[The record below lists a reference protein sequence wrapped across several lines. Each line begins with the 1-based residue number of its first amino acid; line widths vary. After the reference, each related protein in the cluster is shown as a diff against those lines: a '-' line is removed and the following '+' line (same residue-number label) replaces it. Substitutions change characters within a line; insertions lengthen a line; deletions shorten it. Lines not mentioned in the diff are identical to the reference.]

1 MVFIV
6 YFSQWLVVE
15 NHVADIWYNFIFVG
29 ASLLLAVTV
38 PLAAIRADRFSG
50 RTHFLRLLTISQ
62 FLLLA
67 VTGLLASYT
76 RYTSLVLTL
85 TVVCYGLSIY
95 CHQFALVF
103 YNALLP
109 DIAQRGTQ
117 GFVSGVGQ
125 CAKWLGTMAGL
136 FIALPFVHSASSA
149 FGHPGRSRAFLPATI
164 ISSLLT
170 IPALFIREPKAT
182 VLGAVEN
189 KVDVSYAEKARRLL
203 WHPGV
208 ASYLLAFFLFNDAIL
223 TVQDNMP
230 IYMQRVMLITDRAK
244 SIVLALGLIGAAV
257 GAVSGG
263 KVGDRIGL
271 KRSLTLILAAWV
283 LFLPALASVR
293 TFNLFTA
300 ALVLMGFMYG
310 MTWAVTRAVMAYLA
324 PSDQLTHAFGYYT
337 LAERFS
343 TFIGPV
349 TWGAIVTIGSHH
361 EVARYRVALMSM
373 AVFVAAGL
381 AASLRIPNDRPPKDQ
396 IETGSLRN

>member
-1 MVFIV
+1 
-6 YFSQWLVVE
+6 
-15 NHVADIWYNFIFVG
+15 
-29 ASLLLAVTV
+29 
-38 PLAAIRADRFSG
+38 
-50 RTHFLRLLTISQ
+50 
-62 FLLLA
+62 
-67 VTGLLASYT
+67 
-76 RYTSLVLTL
+76 
-85 TVVCYGLSIY
+85 
-95 CHQFALVF
+95 
-103 YNALLP
+103 
-109 DIAQRGTQ
+109 
-117 GFVSGVGQ
+117 
-125 CAKWLGTMAGL
+125 
-136 FIALPFVHSASSA
+136 
-149 FGHPGRSRAFLPATI
+149 
-164 ISSLLT
+164 
-170 IPALFIREPKAT
+170 
-182 VLGAVEN
+182 
-189 KVDVSYAEKARRLL
+189 
-203 WHPGV
+203 
-208 ASYLLAFFLFNDAIL
+208 
-223 TVQDNMP
+223 
-230 IYMQRVMLITDRAK
+230 MLITDRAK